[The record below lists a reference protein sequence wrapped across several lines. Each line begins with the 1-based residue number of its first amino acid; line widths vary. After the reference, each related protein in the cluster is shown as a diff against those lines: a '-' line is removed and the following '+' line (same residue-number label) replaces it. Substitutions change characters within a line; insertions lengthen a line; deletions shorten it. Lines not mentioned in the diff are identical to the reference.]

1 MRRKMWRL
9 LCSMFIGLFL
19 TAGVVYG
26 YQEGFWEAEEEV
38 QQMQEEYAWWSLTY
52 DRPNPEQLPVR
63 VHFQWLKG
71 LE

>member
-1 MRRKMWRL
+1 MRKKMWRL
-9 LCSMFIGLFL
+9 LCSMLIGLFL
-19 TAGVVYG
+19 TASMVYM
-26 YQEGFWEAEEEV
+26 YQEGFLEVEDGV

-52 DRPNPEQLPVR
+52 DRPNPKQLPVR

>member
-26 YQEGFWEAEEEV
+26 YQEGFWEVEEEV

>member
-9 LCSMFIGLFL
+9 LCSMLIGLFL
-19 TAGVVYG
+19 TTGMVYM
-26 YQEGFWEAEEEV
+26 YQEGFLEVEDGV
-38 QQMQEEYAWWSLTY
+38 QQMQAEYAWWSLTY

-63 VHFQWLKG
+63 VRFQWLKG